1 MRQDV
6 FVSYSQPDRA
16 CALEI
21 VAQLEARGVKVW
33 VAPRDI
39 PPSADW
45 AAEIIEAI
53 TTSRLMLLVF
63 STGCNDSSQ
72 VRREVERAV
81 HRRLPILPVRIEDVL
96 PTKSL
101 EYFLSAQHWFD
112 AFPAPLARHYDRLC
126 QQVSE
131 LLRTTTETS
140 REPASATGANRP
152 PPPQPFPPPQLES
165 LEKKLAFYVGPMAR
179 HLVKRAAATA
189 PSWNELTLRLAG
201 EIEPAAA
208 RQEFIE
214 SCIQAP
220 PA

>member
-1 MRQDV
+1 MRPDV
-6 FVSYSQPDRA
+6 FVSYSQSDRA
-16 CALEI
+16 CALDI
-21 VAQLEARGVKVW
+21 VAQLESRGIKVW

-63 STGCNDSSQ
+63 SANCNDSPQ

-81 HRRLPILPVRIEDVL
+81 HRHLPILPVRIEDVL

-112 AFPAPLARHYDRLC
+112 AFPPPLAPHHERLC

-131 LLRTTTETS
+131 LLRKTTEDAAS
-140 REPASATGANRP
+140 NRAPA
-152 PPPQPFPPPQLES
+152 PQPFPPGQLES
-165 LEKKLAFYVGPMAR
+165 LEKKLAFHVGPMAR
-179 HLVKRAAATA
+179 HLVKRAAVTA
-189 PSWNELTLRLAG
+189 PSWSELTLRLAG

-208 RQEFIE
+208 RQDFIE
-214 SCIQAP
+214 SCSLK
-220 PA
+220 

>member
-6 FVSYSQPDRA
+6 FVSYSQSDRA
-16 CALEI
+16 CAFDI
-21 VAQLEARGVKVW
+21 VAHLEARGIKVW

-63 STGCNDSSQ
+63 SASCNDSPQ

-81 HRRLPILPVRIEDVL
+81 HRHLPILPVRIEEVL

-112 AFPAPLARHYDRLC
+112 AFPAPLAPHVDQLC
-126 QQVSE
+126 QQVGE
-131 LLRTTTETS
+131 LLRT
-140 REPASATGANRP
+140 SAQPSLELP
-152 PPPQPFPPPQLES
+152 PLQQFQPRQLEA
-165 LEKKLAFYVGPMAR
+165 LQRKLAFYVGPMAR
-179 HLVKRAAATA
+179 HLVTRAAATA
-189 PSWNELTLRLAG
+189 PNWNELTLRLAG
-201 EIEPAAA
+201 EIELAAA

-214 SCIQAP
+214 SCSAE
-220 PA
+220 

>member
-6 FVSYSQPDRA
+6 FVSYSQSDRA
-16 CALEI
+16 CAFDI
-21 VAQLEARGVKVW
+21 VAQLEARGIKVW

-53 TTSRLMLLVF
+53 STSRLMLLVF
-63 STGCNDSSQ
+63 SASCNDSPQ

-81 HRRLPILPVRIEDVL
+81 HRHLPILPVRIEDVL

-112 AFPAPLARHYDRLC
+112 AFPAPLAPHVDQLC

-131 LLRTTTETS
+131 LLRTTTELATES
-140 REPASATGANRP
+140 ASTTGTYRP
-152 PPPQPFPPPQLES
+152 PPQFQPRQLES
-165 LEKKLAFYVGPMAR
+165 LERKLAFYVGPMAR
-179 HLVKRAAATA
+179 HLVTRAAAIA
-189 PSWNELTLRLAG
+189 PTWNELTLRLAG
-201 EIEPAAA
+201 EIELAAA
-208 RQEFIE
+208 RLEFIE
-214 SCIQAP
+214 SCSAE
-220 PA
+220 

>member
-16 CALEI
+16 CAFDI
-21 VAQLEARGVKVW
+21 VAQLEARGIKVW

-63 STGCNDSSQ
+63 SSACNDSPQ

-81 HRRLPILPVRIEDVL
+81 HRHLPILPVRIEDVL

-112 AFPAPLARHYDRLC
+112 AFPAPLAPHVELLC
-126 QQVSE
+126 QRVSE
-131 LLRTTTETS
+131 LLRAATELS
-140 REPASATGANRP
+140 PAAP
-152 PPPQPFPPPQLES
+152 PVHQFQARQLES
-165 LEKKLAFYVGPMAR
+165 LERKLAFYLGPMAR

-189 PSWNELTLRLAG
+189 PTWNELTLRLAG
-201 EIEPAAA
+201 EIELAAA

-214 SCIQAP
+214 SCIAE
-220 PA
+220 

>member
-6 FVSYSQPDRA
+6 FVSYSQSDRDSA
-16 CALEI
+16 FEI
-21 VAQLEARGVKVW
+21 VAQLEARGISVW

-39 PPSADW
+39 APSADW

-63 STGCNDSSQ
+63 SASCNDSPQ

-81 HRRLPILPVRIEDVL
+81 HRHLPILPVRIEDVL

-112 AFPAPLARHYDRLC
+112 AFPALSPHVDLLC
-126 QQVSE
+126 QKVSG
-131 LLRTTTETS
+131 LLRATNEQAPLDSPTS
-140 REPASATGANRP
+140 TSFAPM
-152 PPPQPFPPPQLES
+152 QLAA
-165 LEKKLAFYVGPMAR
+165 LEKKLAFYLGPMAR

-189 PSWNELTLRLAG
+189 PTWNELTLRLAG
-201 EIEPAAA
+201 EIEPTAA
-208 RQEFIE
+208 RQQFIE
-214 SCIQAP
+214 SCSADQ
-220 PA
+220 